1 MASPFHRMKPT
12 ELQALKADLFRA
24 MAHPVRIRILELLA
38 QKERSVQELQES
50 IGTDQPVVSQHLAV
64 LRSRLLVTARKK
76 GTQAYYTLRSPL
88 VAELLRV
95 SREFLSDRLTESQS
109 MLRELQRERRR

>member
-1 MASPFHRMKPT
+1 MNPT

-64 LRSRLLVTARKK
+64 LRSRLLVTARKQR
-76 GTQAYYTLRSPL
+76 TQAYYALRSPL

-109 MLRELQRERRR
+109 MLRELRRERRR

>member
-1 MASPFHRMKPT
+1 MNPT

-24 MAHPVRIRILELLA
+24 LAHPVRIRVLELLA
-38 QKERSVQELQES
+38 FKERSVQELQDAL
-50 IGTDQPVVSQHLAV
+50 GVDQPVVSQHLAV

-76 GTQAYYTLRSPL
+76 GTLAYYALRSPL

-95 SREFLSDRLTESQS
+95 SRELLSHRLAESQS
-109 MLRELQRERRR
+109 MLRELRRERRR

>member
-1 MASPFHRMKPT
+1 MNPT

-24 MAHPVRIRILELLA
+24 MAHPMRIRILELLA

-50 IGTDQPVVSQHLAV
+50 IGIDQPVVSQHLAV

-76 GTQAYYTLRSPL
+76 GTQAYYALRSPL

-95 SREFLSDRLTESQS
+95 SRDFLSDRLTESQS
-109 MLRELQRERRR
+109 MLRELRRERRR